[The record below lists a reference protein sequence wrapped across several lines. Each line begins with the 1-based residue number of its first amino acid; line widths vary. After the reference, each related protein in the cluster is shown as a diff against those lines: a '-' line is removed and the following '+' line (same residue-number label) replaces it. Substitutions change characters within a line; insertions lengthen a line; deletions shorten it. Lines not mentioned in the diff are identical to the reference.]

1 MNVMNAMKKK
11 YVMPTAQIIGIT
23 LTTAICSGSDDYPTP
38 EKITE
43 QGSTGFE
50 AARRLYI

>member
-1 MNVMNAMKKK
+1 MNAMKKK

-38 EKITE
+38 TKPGG
-43 QGSTGFE
+43 QGSTGL